1 MRRLYLLRHAKS
13 SWDDADLADFDRPL
27 DARGERAAAAMA
39 VYCRQIGLAPDRVLC
54 SPSCRTRATWARL
67 RAEIPDLP
75 AAAFP
80 KAAYEADRETLAGLL
95 ASAPADAASILLI
108 GHNPGLQD
116 LAVWLANGPK
126 ALKDALAEKL
136 PTGAL
141 VILDIDGDDWASL
154 GEGEAAVVEV
164 TAPKTLL

>member
-13 SWDDADLADFDRPL
+13 SWEDADLADFDRPL
-27 DARGERAAAAMA
+27 DDRGERAASAMA

-67 RAEIPDLP
+67 REESPDLP

-80 KAAYEADRETLAGLL
+80 KAAYEADRETLVGLL
-95 ASAPADAASILLI
+95 AEAADDEGAILLI

-116 LAVWLANGPK
+116 LAVWLARGPK
-126 ALKDALAEKL
+126 NLKDALAQKL

-141 VILDIDGDDWASL
+141 VVLDIYTDGWASL
-154 GEGEAAVVEV
+154 AEGQATVVEV

>member
-13 SWDDADLADFDRPL
+13 SWGDPSLADFDRPL
-27 DARGERAAAAMA
+27 DERGERAAAAMA

-75 AAAFP
+75 AATFP
-80 KAAYEADRETLAGLL
+80 KAAYEADRQTLAGLL
-95 ASAPADAASILLI
+95 ADAPDGEASILLI

-116 LAVWLANGPK
+116 LAVWLAGGPK
-126 ALKDALAEKL
+126 ALRDALVQKL

-141 VILDIDGDDWASL
+141 VVLDIDADDWSSL
-154 GEGEAAVVEV
+154 GPGGATVVEI
-164 TAPKTLL
+164 TAPKSLL